1 MAEPGTERRRRMD
14 PFTLL
19 AGIATL
25 LVSGYALGG
34 GPGWWPDVDFRW
46 LVAGAAVLAGVILL
60 GSSFRR
66 SS

>member
-25 LVSGYALGG
+25 LVSGYVLGDG
-34 GPGWWPDVDFRW
+34 SGWWPDVDFRW
-46 LVAGAAVLAGVILL
+46 VIAGAAVLAGVILL

-66 SS
+66 RS

>member
-1 MAEPGTERRRRMD
+1 MD

-25 LVSGYALGG
+25 LVSGYVLGDG
-34 GPGWWPDVDFRW
+34 SGWWPDVDFRW
-46 LVAGAAVLAGVILL
+46 MIAGAAVLAGVILL

-66 SS
+66 RS